1 MGNREYAKVRLPEG
15 RYNVILFNRSFDDF
29 ACIAF
34 RGNDGYHT
42 LEAYASRIES
52 RVEELTDSP
61 EILSADCIEGFEVTE
76 DMLGNYSDVMKR
88 GVPDTGDCIHS
99 PQAYR
104 GVAGDGTH

>member
-1 MGNREYAKVRLPEG
+1 MTLLASL
-15 RYNVILFNRSFDDF
+15 
-29 ACIAF
+29 F

-88 GVPDTGDCIHS
+88 AFRIRVTVFSASLPASLSRSC
-99 PQAYR
+99 R
-104 GVAGDGTH
+104 